1 MKKLGLVKTLK
12 VGQTFQGI
20 VLSSEAKTYLSFS
33 DKEIVDKY
41 GIACINCSWNRLEEI
56 PFRSMGKN
64 RNQVRIISNN
74 INQSIN
80 QSIHRIFLDD
90 INISIHHHSS
100 FYKTI

>member
-64 RNQVRIISNN
+64 RNQVRIISND

-80 QSIHRIFLDD
+80 QSIEYF
-90 INISIHHHSS
+90 
-100 FYKTI
+100 